1 MLRILQVRP
10 FLEQFGAVQCFS
22 YLFTVSKQLKKK
34 DQRHQQCCEI
44 GCNFDSNLLQCKPF
58 LQQFRAVW
66 FISYLFTVSK
76 QLRKPKTFS
85 NFRESATTVIV
96 TCGRLRLHFTKRI
109 VCILNIRAQVKRF

>member
-1 MLRILQVRP
+1 MLRILKVRP

-22 YLFTVSKQLKKK
+22 YLFTVSKQLKKTK
-34 DQRHQQCCEI
+34 DIQQCCKI

-76 QLRKPKTFS
+76 QLGKPKTFS

-109 VCILNIRAQVKRF
+109 VCILNIQAQVKPF